1 MIDGDRNDDRIM
13 IDGDRHDDR
22 IMIDGDRTDDRIMI
36 DGDHHEDRIR
46 IDGDRNDDR
55 IMIDGDRNDHK
66 IMIDGDRHVDDNR
79 NRMEVASAISR
90 TCPGGSCHSREVLS
104 SIRCSLSDVIAQ
116 LHAHPHLSTHC
127 DPPCPSEVHDHRDN
141 ESPSSSPSDVLDII
155 DQTHQVMGLL
165 LRLVGRSSCGDVT
178 GGHPNN

>member
-1 MIDGDRNDDRIM
+1 M

-22 IMIDGDRTDDRIMI
+22 NRIDGDHHDDRNRIDGDFYDDRIMI
-36 DGDHHEDRIR
+36 NGDRHDDRNR
-46 IDGDRNDDR
+46 IDGD
-55 IMIDGDRNDHK
+55 HP
-66 IMIDGDRHVDDNR
+66 VDDNK
-79 NRMEVASAISR
+79 NRMEVASVIPR
-90 TCPGGSCHSREVLS
+90 TCLGGSEERAPCHSREVLS

-178 GGHPNN
+178 GRHPNN